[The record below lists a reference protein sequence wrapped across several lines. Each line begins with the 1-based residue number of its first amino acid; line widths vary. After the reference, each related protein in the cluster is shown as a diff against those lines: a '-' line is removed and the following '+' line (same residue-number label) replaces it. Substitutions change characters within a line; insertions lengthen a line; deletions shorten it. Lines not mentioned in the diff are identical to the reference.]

1 MNLKE
6 IPGTLGFLADSNG
19 DIYDSN
25 KQKRN
30 KYLNGDGYSTTAVLT
45 TDGRWVTYG
54 VARLVALAHLNE
66 KPTIAKCQVNHRDHN
81 KLNDA
86 ASNLEWVTA
95 SQNNIHSEIMR
106 VNNSYITLI
115 CLKDNKPYALFTN
128 AHKAAQELD
137 LDVLEIW
144 DSVKDSKSIKG
155 FTFKHKPFSGTIPNA
170 LRIKTNYDR
179 DITGAIKSRA
189 IKTLDIDT
197 GEILLFDSLASAGRH
212 FCTGA
217 SHLYHCIPKTNS
229 ASLFRKKF
237 QISYIDEEFPEIS
250 LEDLDKARNH
260 GPRDVIAFNVS
271 ENRFVIYTNAK
282 EFIVSNNLSKK
293 AVTTSLA
300 SGRIRKI
307 GDWVPVYFT
316 KENYK
321 RLKEY
326 VRSPDLI

>member
-30 KYLNGDGYSTTAVLT
+30 KYLNGDGYSTSAVLT

-54 VARLVALAHLNE
+54 VARLVALAHLKE
-66 KPTIAKCQVNHRDHN
+66 KPTITKCQVNHRDHN
-81 KLNDA
+81 KLNDSV
-86 ASNLEWVTA
+86 SNLEWVTA

-106 VNNSYITLI
+106 TSNSYVTLI
-115 CLKDNKPYALFTN
+115 CLRDNEPFALFTN
-128 AHKAAQELD
+128 THCAAQELGLSV
-137 LDVLEIW
+137 LDIW
-144 DSVKDSKSIKG
+144 DSIKDSKNIG
-155 FTFKHKPFSGTIPNA
+155 NFTFKHKPFNGVIPKI
-170 LRIKTNYDR
+170 LRTKINYDR
-179 DITGAIKSRA
+179 DSSGAIKSRA
-189 IKTLDIDT
+189 VKTLDIDT
-197 GEILLFDSLASAGRH
+197 GEVLLFDSLASAGRH
-212 FCTGA
+212 FCTSA
-217 SHLYHCIPKTNS
+217 SHLYQSIPKTNS
-229 ASLFRKKF
+229 VSLFRKKF
-237 QISYIDEEFPEIS
+237 QVSYIDEEFPEIS

-271 ENRFVIYTNAK
+271 DNKFVIYTNAK
-282 EFIVSNNLSKK
+282 EFIASNNLSKK

-300 SGRIRKI
+300 KGEIRKI

-321 RLKEY
+321 RLKNY
-326 VRSPDLI
+326 VRSPVFT